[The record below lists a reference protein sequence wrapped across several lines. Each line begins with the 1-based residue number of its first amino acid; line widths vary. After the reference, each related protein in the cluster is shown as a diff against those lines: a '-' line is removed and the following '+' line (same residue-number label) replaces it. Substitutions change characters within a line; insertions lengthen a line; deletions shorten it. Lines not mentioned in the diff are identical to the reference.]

1 MHRVRL
7 LSDHAVTE
15 TRRRNGTISIIPPS
29 TNRFP
34 STFPLVSLP
43 LLPKFPFIFMGT
55 YRLYGCRVG
64 RAPFPEKR
72 VIAASKKKR
81 LRENPRNSFA
91 STICI
96 RRHSRAAVC
105 THFQT
110 RDMGVRETD
119 GKVFS
124 FYFTPILRRCFLSFS
139 VITFSGRRKKMGWHF
154 I

>member
-1 MHRVRL
+1 MFDCCRITRL
-7 LSDHAVTE
+7 RKRADE
-15 TRRRNGTISIIPPS
+15 TAQ
-29 TNRFP
+29 
-34 STFPLVSLP
+34 
-43 LLPKFPFIFMGT
+43 
-55 YRLYGCRVG
+55 YRLSLHRLTASLQLFLSSLSPCSRNFHLFLWVPTVCTGVASDARRFRKNG
-64 RAPFPEKR
+64 LSRPRKR
-72 VIAASKKKR
+72 KR
-81 LRENPRNSFA
+81 LRGNPRNSFA